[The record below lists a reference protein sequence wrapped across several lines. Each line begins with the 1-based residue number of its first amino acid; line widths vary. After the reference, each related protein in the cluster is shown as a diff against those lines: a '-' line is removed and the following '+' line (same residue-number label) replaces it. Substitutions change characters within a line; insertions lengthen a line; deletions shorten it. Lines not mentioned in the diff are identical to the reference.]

1 VSRDKSGRISK
12 SARFAT
18 IDSMEQF
25 AVKLDGSGRIL
36 LPAKVRKQLKL
47 QQGSVIVA
55 RLDKEQI
62 VMKSQAQAIREA
74 QEYFSQFRKKGDK
87 LWSDEL
93 IEERREEARRELED

>member
-1 VSRDKSGRISK
+1 
-12 SARFAT
+12 
-18 IDSMEQF
+18 MEQF